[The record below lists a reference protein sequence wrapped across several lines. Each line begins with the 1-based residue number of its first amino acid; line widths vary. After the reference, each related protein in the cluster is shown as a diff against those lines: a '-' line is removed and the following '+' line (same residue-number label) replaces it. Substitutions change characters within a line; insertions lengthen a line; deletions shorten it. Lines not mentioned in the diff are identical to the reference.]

1 MAAQHHEVD
10 AVRMLSKANG
20 VKLDIPDVR
29 GMTPLHIAAQ
39 SNTFHVAEV
48 LIAAGANEERTD
60 ADGLTPMIIA
70 AQSNADDTF
79 RVLANKEESP
89 IKLNWHRTTVK
100 NSDEIGS
107 NKDDKF
113 AQKTSFKKSIQ
124 RILSRKKSS
133 KTAVSVA
140 DTAQRIIEPVHKKSL
155 RETFQRVLSKKSS
168 HAQVDMA
175 PQQMEVQVVA

>member
-1 MAAQHHEVD
+1 M
-10 AVRMLSKANG
+10 
-20 VKLDIPDVR
+20 
-29 GMTPLHIAAQ
+29 
-39 SNTFHVAEV
+39 AEV

-79 RVLANKEESP
+79 RVLANKEESA

-113 AQKTSFKKSIQ
+113 AQKTSFKKNIQ
-124 RILSRKKSS
+124 RVLSRKKSS

-140 DTAQRIIEPVHKKSL
+140 DTAQRLIEPVHRNHCVRGFKACCQE
-155 RETFQRVLSKKSS
+155 RRVQRPLLAWPILLSVVNRAS
-168 HAQVDMA
+168 
-175 PQQMEVQVVA
+175 PQEIIA

>member
-1 MAAQHHEVD
+1 M
-10 AVRMLSKANG
+10 
-20 VKLDIPDVR
+20 
-29 GMTPLHIAAQ
+29 
-39 SNTFHVAEV
+39 
-48 LIAAGANEERTD
+48 
-60 ADGLTPMIIA
+60 
-70 AQSNADDTF
+70 
-79 RVLANKEESP
+79 LANKEESP

-113 AQKTSFKKSIQ
+113 AQKTSFKKNIQ

-140 DTAQRIIEPVHKKSL
+140 DTAQRLIEPVHEKSLRERFQRVLSRKKSSKTAVSVADSARQFSEPVHKKSL